1 MDEKTETVEVTV
13 DNKLPLK
20 HELGQLFVGG
30 IAAFAADKL
39 ASAAYVKVLNAVRAR
54 KAR

>member
-1 MDEKTETVEVTV
+1 MDETTETVETTV
-13 DNKLPLK
+13 EKLPLK

-39 ASAAYVKVLNAVRAR
+39 ASAAYIKVLNAVRAR

>member
-1 MDEKTETVEVTV
+1 MDETTVTVEETPA
-13 DNKLPLK
+13 KMPLK